1 MNHRPSA
8 LVALAT
14 VGTLLLTG
22 LPLMGCSSTGSSSG
36 SSESRPQTI
45 GFAGFEQPL
54 RELEEYDRPI
64 TRSTLRESAIE
75 LLETAA
81 FEDSP
86 LLRANALEALQPVPN
101 RVEPL
106 TRAALTDP
114 NAGVRFASL
123 MTIGKLN
130 LQGSRQFVG
139 PLLDDPDPRV
149 RMAAIYALHRLGE
162 RVDQTPL
169 ATHLLS
175 GDSTIRA
182 QAAFILGEIGNPSA
196 IPLLRDTAAPPRTS
210 GGNGSASGRPQGE
223 PRRIDQTLFRLQVA
237 EALIKLGDERVRHV
251 LHSALYPAVRD
262 DLEAAV
268 LAAQILGELRD
279 DTAIRQLV
287 ELIEQTTP
295 ESPDTTDPRRK
306 IFIQPIELRLA
317 AATAVAKM
325 GDTGGV
331 YVADLAL
338 SSDNPA
344 VRSQACFLY
353 SAAALARD
361 RGPRGREARRLDMAK
376 LEHLMQDPS
385 PIVQI
390 SAAAG
395 LLRVLESR

>member
-1 MNHRPSA
+1 MLFLSF
-8 LVALAT
+8 
-14 VGTLLLTG
+14 G
-22 LPLMGCSSTGSSSG
+22 LPASGLIGCVSSG
-36 SSESRPQTI
+36 SSGSTVSASPGAI

-54 RELEEYDRPI
+54 RELEEYDGAI
-64 TRSTLRESAIE
+64 TRSTLRESALE
-75 LLETAA
+75 LLEAAA
-81 FEDSP
+81 FEDSA
-86 LLRANALEALQPVPN
+86 LLRANALEAMHPVPS

-106 TRAALTDP
+106 ARAGLTDE
-114 NAGVRFASL
+114 NTGVRFTSL
-123 MTIGKLN
+123 MTIGKLK

-149 RMAAIYALHRLGE
+149 RMAALYALHRLGE
-162 RVDQTPL
+162 RVDQTPF
-169 ATHLLS
+169 AQHLLS
-175 GDSTIRA
+175 GESSIRS
-182 QAAFILGEIGNPSA
+182 QAAYILGEIGNPSA
-196 IPLLRDTAAPPRTS
+196 IPLLRDTAAPPRITNES
-210 GGNGSASGRPQGE
+210 TNRQE
-223 PRRIDQTLFRLQVA
+223 LDNLRRRIDQTLFRLQVA
-237 EALIKLGDERVRHV
+237 EALLKLGDERVRHV
-251 LHSALYPAVRD
+251 VHSALYPKYRD

-268 LAAQILGELRD
+268 LAAQILGELKD

-338 SSDNPA
+338 SSDDPA

-361 RGPRGREARRLDMAK
+361 RGTAGREARRLDMAK